1 MRIQLIT
8 IILLFSL
15 TAVVHG
21 SDDKSMKE
29 LFMKYDQVM
38 DHKKTELIDE
48 IFSQKFIKASG
59 GKEELISKIKE
70 LPTSSEKNKPLAPDI
85 SWRKGLKNEIYFA
98 KVKEA
103 TVNKNKKDAHE
114 TEFMVIKEDGKLKI
128 DGTLGDGN

>member
-1 MRIQLIT
+1 MRIS
-8 IILLFSL
+8 IIFIIIIFS
-15 TAVVHG
+15 VSVMG

-38 DHKKTELIDE
+38 DHKKIELIDE
-48 IFSQKFIKASG
+48 VFSQKFIKSSG

-70 LPTSSEKNKPLAPDI
+70 LPAPSEKSKPMAPDL

-98 KVKEA
+98 KVKEISS
-103 TVNKNKKDAHE
+103 NKNKKDVHE
-114 TEFMVIKEDGKLKI
+114 TEFMVIKENGKLKI